1 MRIKRASPYTH
12 KESRSIKTA
21 WFIKSER
28 FQRPRGRYFFRYLF
42 QFRPAFHIQF
52 WKFVWSFPAKL
63 QSKKLDYTGTF
74 WGHVWNL
81 GEIFVLVGM
90 LEHTNSQ
97 FLWTITFIVTN
108 NTVRSNVD
116 SRRMR
121 ILRILQL
128 YINLVLNRQTATRI
142 DRVERSIDSIRR
154 PAHAGSMRS
163 YCRLEI
169 VHV

>member
-1 MRIKRASPYTH
+1 M
-12 KESRSIKTA
+12 
-21 WFIKSER
+21 
-28 FQRPRGRYFFRYLF
+28 
-42 QFRPAFHIQF
+42 
-52 WKFVWSFPAKL
+52 
-63 QSKKLDYTGTF
+63 DYTGTF
-74 WGHVWNL
+74 SGHVWNL
-81 GEIFVLVGM
+81 GEIFVIVGM

-121 ILRILQL
+121 ILRISENSESTDGDMHESIESSDPSTRSAARRS
-128 YINLVLNRQTATRI
+128 YTA
-142 DRVERSIDSIRR
+142 VA